1 MKIGKTT
8 LGAILALV
16 VLGGGAF
23 TLAGCNRGGGAAV
36 TSDDMSLGNANAPVT
51 VIEYASA
58 SCPHCAQ
65 FNNDV
70 FPEFKRRYIDTGRVR
85 YVFREFLTEPVQMAA
100 ASFLLAR
107 CAGRERYF
115 TVLDAVYH
123 GQRDMI
129 VNNDV
134 RGGLLRIAQ
143 GAGMTEAQFTACVTN
158 EEAMRALEAR
168 VDRYA
173 NQNHIQFTPTFVING
188 RVITGEQTI
197 DSIGAAVA
205 QAEGRP
211 APATNSA
218 SATNA
223 ATNAAS
229 EAPAPTNAAS
239 PAANAATPAP
249 AGATNAAPTA
259 ANAAP

>member
-1 MKIGKTT
+1 MNLAKIA
-8 LGAILALV
+8 LGLVLVVALV
-16 VLGGGAF
+16 S
-23 TLAGCNRGGGAAV
+23 CNRPSTAV
-36 TSDDMSLGNANAPVT
+36 TSDDMSLGNATAPVT

-70 FPEFKRRYIDTGRVR
+70 FPEFKRRFIDTGRVH

-115 TVLDAVYH
+115 QVLDAVFH

-129 VNNDV
+129 INHEE
-134 RGGLLRIAQ
+134 RAGLLRIAQ
-143 GAGMTEAQFTACVTN
+143 GAGMTEAEFTACVTN
-158 EEAMRALEAR
+158 EANMRALEER

-173 NQNHIQFTPTFVING
+173 RDNHIQFTPTFVING
-188 RVITGEQTI
+188 RVVTGEQTI
-197 DSIGAAVA
+197 ESMEREVLA
-205 QAEGRP
+205 AEGRP
-211 APATNSA
+211 APAAAN

-223 ATNAAS
+223 AAETS
-229 EAPAPTNAAS
+229 TNAAS
-239 PAANAATPAP
+239 PAATNAAAPPATNAATPAATP
-249 AGATNAAPTA
+249 AATNAAH
-259 ANAAP
+259 